1 MRFMVST
8 TISAPGELYHGL
20 SKAAYRRGDVHLW
33 GVDWESADKI
43 CQNEKCAHVIGS
55 PRVSA
60 YLKLAAENKRLK
72 ALIEKAPT
80 FFHPGYD
87 FDGEKLKWLQDAGL
101 VPKKDEG

>member
-20 SKAAYRRGDVHLW
+20 TKAAYRRGDVHLW
-33 GVDWESADKI
+33 GVNWESAEKI
-43 CQNEKCAHVIGS
+43 CQNEKCGHVIFS
-55 PRVSA
+55 PRRNERYELSQ
-60 YLKLAAENKRLK
+60 ENKRLK

-87 FDGEKLKWLQDAGL
+87 FGGEKLKWLQDAGL